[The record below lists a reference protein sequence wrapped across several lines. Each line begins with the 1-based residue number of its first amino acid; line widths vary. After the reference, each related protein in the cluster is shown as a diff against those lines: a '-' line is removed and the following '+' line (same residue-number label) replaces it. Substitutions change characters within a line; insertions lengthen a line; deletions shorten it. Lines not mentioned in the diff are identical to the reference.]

1 MIALIDGDIVRYRTG
16 FASNDVDERI
26 ALWRANE
33 TMVQILEAVGASEFR
48 LYLSDNKDNNYR
60 YKLFPG
66 YKASREKQPK
76 PRHHE
81 ALKDYL
87 IREWDAVVTP
97 DQEADDALGIDQ
109 TYQWELSQAQ
119 DSSGPYAFE
128 ETIICSIDKD
138 LLQVPGLHYN
148 WVRDER
154 REVTAAEGIRSFYQQ
169 CLTGDRTDD
178 VLGLKGIGPVKAGK
192 ALADCKSE
200 HEHFQVVRSIWND
213 DEKLLMTARLL
224 WVRRKEGELWEFP
237 KSTPNTNA
245 IKNTHEEGGWGSA
258 FITQGTTQKSQSSS
272 TMQKAI
278 DHYSEHGTLVN
289 TGAPERGLQQVDT
302 MTTDFADWT

>member
-87 IREWDAVVTP
+87 IREWDAIVTP

-109 TYQWELSQAQ
+109 TALT
-119 DSSGPYAFE
+119 D
-128 ETIICSIDKD
+128 TVICSIDKD

-154 REVTAAEGIRSFYQQ
+154 REVTAAEGVRSFYQQ

-192 ALADCKSE
+192 ALSDCSTE
-200 HEHFQVVRSIWND
+200 DEHFQVVRSMWND

-237 KSTPNTNA
+237 SITRDMTP
-245 IKNTHEEGGWGSA
+245 
-258 FITQGTTQKSQSSS
+258 KSQSSS
-272 TMQKAI
+272 TMQKGT
-278 DHYSEHGTLVN
+278 DPYSEHGTQVS